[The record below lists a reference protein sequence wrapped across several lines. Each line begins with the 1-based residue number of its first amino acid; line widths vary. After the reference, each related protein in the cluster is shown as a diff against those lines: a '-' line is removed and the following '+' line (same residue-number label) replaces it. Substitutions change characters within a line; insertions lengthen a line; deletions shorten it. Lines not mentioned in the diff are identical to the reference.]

1 MAPMALS
8 CDSMN
13 PDNTTNVAW
22 FSRAKCRGADPEMF
36 FPDPESVN
44 VRSMRRQ
51 AENYCSG
58 CSVIVKCA
66 EYALA
71 NGEVSGVWGGT
82 AGWSYRHRKE
92 NIAYIE
98 RLKLTIEYERLCEL
112 PESNAKRTKIAKIL
126 KERNAIKVY

>member
-1 MAPMALS
+1 MALS

>member
-8 CDSMN
+8 CDPMN

-112 PESNAKRTKIAKIL
+112 PESNAKRKKIAKVL